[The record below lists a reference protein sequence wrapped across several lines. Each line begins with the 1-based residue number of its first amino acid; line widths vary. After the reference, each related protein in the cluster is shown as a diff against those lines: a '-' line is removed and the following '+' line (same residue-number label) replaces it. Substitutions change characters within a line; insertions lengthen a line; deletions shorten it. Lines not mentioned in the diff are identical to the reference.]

1 MNREDEEDYLEE
13 EDLKR
18 TIDPRVDTSTEFLL
32 AITKPTVRQ
41 KYAKYVSRDLSV
53 SNIPKSKLEYVD
65 LVRRYI
71 SIINDFIFL
80 DLKDMAD
87 VYNAD
92 LKALL
97 NVLRS
102 IDGFERKQQGTITR
116 LKGLTAGESG
126 GTGRWGLKK

>member
-1 MNREDEEDYLEE
+1 MDDDREYEE
-13 EDLKR
+13 EEEGVRR

-32 AITKPTVRQ
+32 AITKPTVRA

-53 SNIPKSKLEYVD
+53 SNIPKNKLEYID
-65 LVRRYI
+65 TVRRYI
-71 SIINDFIFL
+71 SLINDFIFL

-102 IDGFERKQQGTITR
+102 IDGFERKQQGTVTR
-116 LKGLTAGESG
+116 IKGVVVGEAGKIG
-126 GTGRWGLKK
+126 KWGLKR